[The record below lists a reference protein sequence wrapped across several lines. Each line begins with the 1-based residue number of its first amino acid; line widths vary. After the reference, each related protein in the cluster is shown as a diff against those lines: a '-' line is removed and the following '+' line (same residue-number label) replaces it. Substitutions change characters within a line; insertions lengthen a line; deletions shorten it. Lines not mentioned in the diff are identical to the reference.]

1 MGYVITNSVGD
12 MIEQFNT
19 VEELNDFLLN
29 AVDEIPTGNLDANH
43 YAWGDDEDMKN
54 YFNNS
59 NEVGK
64 PYFNFIYTT
73 EQFENLSKA

>member
-29 AVDEIPTGNLDANH
+29 AVDEIPTGSLDANQ
-43 YAWGDDEDMKN
+43 YVWPDDEALN
-54 YFNNS
+54 TYFNNS
-59 NEVGK
+59 NEIGK
-64 PYFNFIYTT
+64 PSFNFIYTT
-73 EQFENLSKA
+73 EQFENLSLQ